1 MAEGF
6 TPINTQEEFNQRIQD
21 RLARERA
28 TIAKEYEE
36 KYGDY
41 DQVKKDRDEFS
52 NQIEGFQKTAKENA
66 EKITGLETQLAEATK
81 KASGLELEN
90 LRTQVAI
97 DKGLPMEIRGRLNG
111 ATKEELEKDADSL
124 KGLFDQQNRQGL
136 PPFQQGGGADD
147 YETTGNVN
155 KDRAMKKFEDS
166 LKIINE

>member
-1 MAEGF
+1 MSETF
-6 TPINTQEEFNQRIQD
+6 TPINTQEEFDQKIQD

-28 TIAKEYEE
+28 KIVKEIEE

-41 DQVKKDRDEFS
+41 EQLKKDRDAFS
-52 NQIEGFQKTAKENA
+52 GQIEGFQKTAKENA
-66 EKITGLETQLAEATK
+66 DKITDLETQLAAATE

-97 DKGLPMEIRGRLNG
+97 DKGLPMEIRSRLSG

-124 KGLFDQQNRQGL
+124 KGLFDQKNRQGL
-136 PPFQQGGGADD
+136 PAFQQGGGPDD
-147 YETTGNVN
+147 FETTGNIN